1 MSAAPTPTTRQL
13 VICSLGAEEYA
24 LPIGQVREIVRATEP
39 RSVASDLPWMRGV
52 ISLRGML
59 VPVYDL
65 ALRLGVPGTDPPSPR
80 AKIVIVETAGELAGV
95 LVDDVVEVLTVENAQ
110 IEDVVPLGVEAG
122 TRAASIA
129 KLGERLVLLL
139 DTIDLLASVPDATEA
154 VPEGA
159 PAVVA

>member
-1 MSAAPTPTTRQL
+1 MSAAPTTRQL
-13 VICSLGAEEYA
+13 VVCSLGEEEYA
-24 LPIGQVREIVRATEP
+24 LPIDQVREIVRAVAP

-65 ALRLGVPGTDPPSPR
+65 AVRLGVPETAPPAPR

-95 LVDDVVEVLTVENAQ
+95 LVNDVVEVVTVNGAQ
-110 IEDVVPLGVEAG
+110 IEEVAPPGVES
-122 TRAASIA
+122 RPASIA
-129 KLGERLVLLL
+129 KLGDRLVLLL
-139 DTIDLLASVPDATEA
+139 DSADLLAPATDEA
-154 VPEGA
+154 PEGA

>member
-1 MSAAPTPTTRQL
+1 MPAAPTTRQL
-13 VICSLGAEEYA
+13 VVCSLGEEEYA
-24 LPIGQVREIVRATEP
+24 LPIEQVREIVHAVTP

-65 ALRLGVPGTDPPSPR
+65 ATRLGVPEADPPAPR
-80 AKIVIVETAGELAGV
+80 AKIVIVEPAGELAGV
-95 LVDDVVEVLTVENAQ
+95 LVDDVVEVLTVDDAQ
-110 IEDVVPLGVEAG
+110 IEEVAPPGVDA
-122 TRAASIA
+122 RPAAIA

-139 DTIDLLASVPDATEA
+139 DPADLLAPVATDE

>member
-1 MSAAPTPTTRQL
+1 MSDAPTTRQL
-13 VICSLGAEEYA
+13 VVCSLGEEEYA
-24 LPIGQVREIVRATEP
+24 LPIDQVREIVRAVEP

-65 ALRLGVPGTDPPSPR
+65 ATRLGVTAVDGGR
-80 AKIVIVETAGELAGV
+80 AKIVIVETRGEVAGV
-95 LVDDVVEVLTVENAQ
+95 LVDDVVEVLTVALEL
-110 IEDVVPLGVEAG
+110 IEEVSPPGVDARP
-122 TRAASIA
+122 TSIA

-139 DTIDLLASVPDATEA
+139 DPADLLTPVVTDEA
-154 VPEGA
+154 PEGA